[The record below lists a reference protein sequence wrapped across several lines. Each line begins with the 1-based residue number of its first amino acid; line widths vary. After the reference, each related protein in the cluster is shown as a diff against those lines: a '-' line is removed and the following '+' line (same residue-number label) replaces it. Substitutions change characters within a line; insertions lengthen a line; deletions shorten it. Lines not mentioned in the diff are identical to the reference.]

1 MHCQCSALS
10 ATVLLFYLC
19 FELIAAMQSAC
30 VAKCGGKSVQPLWI
44 SRKVQRAMLKDWCC
58 VCCYLSH
65 HHPEVHSDFRM
76 KAHGRSCSLWRSKIE
91 VTEVDAPSNGPPGS
105 GGVSCH
111 KITKKK
117 KKTNND

>member
-10 ATVLLFYLC
+10 ATVLLFFLC

-30 VAKCGGKSVQPLWI
+30 VAKCGGKSVQPLRI

-65 HHPEVHSDFRM
+65 HHAEVHSHFGM
-76 KAHGRSCSLWRSKIE
+76 KAHGRKCSLWRSNIE
-91 VTEVDAPSNGPPGS
+91 VDEVDAPS
-105 GGVSCH
+105 
-111 KITKKK
+111 KKK
-117 KKTNND
+117 KRNHRTAHQAVVEVEFHATK